1 MAYFIDFSRPMLTVL
16 EDLESKTNAELS
28 VL

>member
-1 MAYFIDFSRPMLTVL
+1 MAYFIDLSRPMLMVFENL
-16 EDLESKTNAELS
+16 GSKTNAELS